1 VKVAQLI
8 QTMAMG
14 GAEHLA
20 VQIANAQAAA
30 GNESYL
36 YIIEGPGPLS
46 AKISPD
52 VRVKYFEYQRPSL
65 RSPFKFL
72 KSAING
78 YSLFTSQIKS
88 DGIELMQTHL
98 PGSNFWGLIFAITNK
113 CAVVSTVHNN
123 CEFGY
128 GGSVS
133 QTRIK
138 LRKNAYRQMFKKCD
152 AVVAVSDLVA
162 ESLTAELGIKH
173 SDKLVSVPNGVPIY
187 PPFKI
192 DEKNAVRDKYDI
204 GHDELLLLAAGRHCE
219 QKNFRTLIE
228 SMGILSNR
236 IKCQLIIAGDGP
248 LRRTHQQHA
257 GRLGVADKVLFPGN
271 VNDLPDLMRASDL
284 YVMSSLWEGLPL
296 VLLEAMACG
305 MANVGTSIEGI
316 EEVIVDGKSGL
327 VVESDNPKV
336 LADAIEELL
345 SSDQKRKEFGAVAL
359 GIVKQK
365 YSFERVN
372 KDLTELYEKIVKAQ

>member
-1 VKVAQLI
+1 MKVAQLI
-8 QTMAMG
+8 QTMDMG

-30 GNESYL
+30 GNDSYL
-36 YIIEGPGPLS
+36 YVIEGPGPLS

-52 VRVKYFEYQRPSL
+52 VGIKYFEYQRPSL
-65 RSPFKFL
+65 SNPFKFL
-72 KSAING
+72 KSALTG
-78 YSLFTSQIKS
+78 YSLFTSQIKF

-98 PGSNFWGLIFAITNK
+98 PGSNFWGLVFAISKK

-128 GGSVS
+128 GDSVS
-133 QTRIK
+133 QARIM
-138 LRKNAYRQMFKKCD
+138 LRKLAYRQMFKRCD

-162 ESLTAELGIKH
+162 ESLTAELGIKR
-173 SDKLVSVPNGVPIY
+173 SDKLVPVPNGVPIHL
-187 PPFKI
+187 PFNL

-219 QKNFRTLIE
+219 QKNFRALIE
-228 SMGILSNR
+228 SMGILTNR
-236 IKCQLIIAGDGP
+236 IKCRLIIAGDGP

-257 GRLGVADKVLFPGN
+257 GRLGVADNVLFSGN

-305 MANVGTSIEGI
+305 MANVGTAIEGI

-327 VVESDNPKV
+327 VVESDNPKA

-345 SSDQKRKEFGAVAL
+345 SSAQKRVAFGAVAL
-359 GIVKQK
+359 EIVKQK

>member
-1 VKVAQLI
+1 MRVAQLI
-8 QTMAMG
+8 QTMNMG

-36 YIIEGPGPLS
+36 YVIEGPGPLS
-46 AKISPD
+46 AKISSD
-52 VRVKYFEYQRPSL
+52 VGIKYFEYRRPSL
-65 RSPFKFL
+65 RNPFKFL
-72 KSAING
+72 RSALTG

-98 PGSNFWGLIFAITNK
+98 PGSNFWGLVFAMTNK

-128 GGSVS
+128 GDSVS
-133 QTRIK
+133 PARIK
-138 LRKNAYRQMFKKCD
+138 LRKHAYRQMFKRCD

-162 ESLTAELGIKH
+162 ESLTAELGIKR
-173 SDKLVSVPNGVPIY
+173 SDKLVPVPNGVPIHS
-187 PPFKI
+187 PFNL
-192 DEKNAVRDKYDI
+192 DEKNAVRDKYEI

-219 QKNFRTLIE
+219 QKNFRALIE
-228 SMGILSNR
+228 SMGILSDR
-236 IKCQLIIAGDGP
+236 FKCRLILAGDGP

-257 GRLGVADKVLFPGN
+257 GRLGIADSVLFPGN
-271 VNDLPDLMRASDL
+271 VSDLPDLMRVSDL

-305 MANVGTSIEGI
+305 MANVGTAIEGI
-316 EEVIVDGKSGL
+316 EEVIVDGQSGL
-327 VVESDNPKV
+327 VVESDNPKA
-336 LADAIEELL
+336 LAGAIEELL
-345 SSDQKRKEFGAVAL
+345 SSEQKRKEFGAVAL
-359 GIVKQK
+359 EIVKQK

-372 KDLTELYEKIVKAQ
+372 KDLTELYEKIVKTQ